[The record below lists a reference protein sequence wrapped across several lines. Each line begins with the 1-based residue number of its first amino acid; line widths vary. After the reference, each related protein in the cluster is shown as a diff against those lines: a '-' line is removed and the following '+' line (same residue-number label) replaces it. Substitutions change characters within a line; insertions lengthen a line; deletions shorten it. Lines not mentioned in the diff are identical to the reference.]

1 MKEEAAIIKRYS
13 VSLFLSNHRLIKCPI
28 FFPSH
33 FTYLYRLNSEMYS
46 EAAVHMGSIVK
57 LFSRNLQNSQE
68 KGDD

>member
-1 MKEEAAIIKRYS
+1 
-13 VSLFLSNHRLIKCPI
+13 
-28 FFPSH
+28 
-33 FTYLYRLNSEMYS
+33 MYS